1 VQDTFRHYQGRRS
14 PASLANGA
22 SPVAIRVRPAVDT
35 NVGIA
40 TRLVFLRNQNLNN
53 LALVE
58 SVRAPQ
64 RSVVE
69 VAIAWRLGNLAVS
82 GAVVGA
88 RNAPQAEG
96 VMSAGDL
103 HLTENEV
110 NEIEA
115 FVETAA

>member
-1 VQDTFRHYQGRRS
+1 LRLDSRFYGTKTRTIWRWSR
-14 PASLANGA
+14 ACERLNG
-22 SPVAIRVRPAVDT
+22 S
-35 NVGIA
+35 VGEI
-40 TRLVFLRNQNLNN
+40 
-53 LALVE
+53 
-58 SVRAPQ
+58 
-64 RSVVE
+64 
-69 VAIAWRLGNLAVS
+69 AIAWTLGNLAVT

-88 RNAPQAEG
+88 CNAPQAEG